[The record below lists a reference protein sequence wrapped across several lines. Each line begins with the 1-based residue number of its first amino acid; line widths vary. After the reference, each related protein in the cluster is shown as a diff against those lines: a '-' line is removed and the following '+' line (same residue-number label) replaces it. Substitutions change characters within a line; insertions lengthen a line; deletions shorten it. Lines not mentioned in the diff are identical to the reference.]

1 MLEDKYMEISQYL
14 PIFEALGHET
24 RFKVFMAIYRS
35 GKVGVRPK
43 EIIDKFG
50 VDSGTLDFH
59 LKRLTAVGLIV
70 LKFGCQRGIYCANAN
85 IPPELAQLFASGLN
99 DNEQF
104 TANSA
109 PLALPAAEHLH

>member
-1 MLEDKYMEISQYL
+1 MEVSLYP

-24 RFKVFMAIYRS
+24 RFKVFMSIYRS

-59 LKRLTAVGLIV
+59 LKRLAAVGLIV
-70 LKFGCQRGIYCANAN
+70 LKYGCQRGIYCANKN
-85 IPPELAQLFASGLN
+85 IPHELAQLFASGLN
-99 DNEQF
+99 SNDLLIGGP
-104 TANSA
+104 A
-109 PLALPAAEHLH
+109 PLSLPSVERLH

>member
-1 MLEDKYMEISQYL
+1 MEIPQYL

-24 RFKVFMAIYRS
+24 RFKVFMSIYRS

-59 LKRLTAVGLIV
+59 LKRLTAAGLIV
-70 LKFGCQRGIYCANAN
+70 IKFGCQRGIYCANEN
-85 IPPELAQLFASGLN
+85 IPPELAQLFASGLSA
-99 DNEQF
+99 NELLMV
-104 TANSA
+104 NPA
-109 PLALPAAEHLH
+109 PLALPVSEHLH

>member
-1 MLEDKYMEISQYL
+1 MEISLYL

-24 RFKVFMAIYRS
+24 RLKVFMSIYRS

-70 LKFGCQRGIYCANAN
+70 LKFGCQRGIYCANEN
-85 IPPELAQLFASGLN
+85 IPPELAQLFASGLGG
-99 DNEQF
+99 NELF
-104 TANSA
+104 TANPA
-109 PLALPAAEHLH
+109 PLALHAVERLH